1 MRDNASRPHS
11 CQILVVKQA
20 DEMGIEINFVDAIRD
35 LFQSHQFADKG
46 SSDKTLSPSP
56 FDVSTVA
63 HSPCVP
69 CAWIVHFGQLLR
81 HGLIAGPINPPGH
94 ALAQGFVR
102 TLVVVALDP
111 CVSSAF
117 LRPEGACR
125 WAGCIGFENAM
136 HLFVCGV
143 VLRMRPSD
151 KLHCNT
157 QTQPPHAQARET

>member
-1 MRDNASRPHS
+1 MR
-11 CQILVVKQA
+11 A
-20 DEMGIEINFVDAIRD
+20 D
-35 LFQSHQFADKG
+35 
-46 SSDKTLSPSP
+46 SSLWAT
-56 FDVSTVA
+56 A
-63 HSPCVP
+63 
-69 CAWIVHFGQLLR
+69 R
-81 HGLIAGPINPPGH
+81 HRLIAGPINPPGH

-111 CVSSAF
+111 CVHSAF

-143 VLRMRPSD
+143 VLRMRSSD

-157 QTQPPHAQARET
+157 QTQPPHAQAREPSAPRPPKGTAFLRGSPWANRSGEKLVSSLDAPPRRSGWAKAPLLSQNG